1 MGAMAVRLVREAIDL
16 TALQSTKPADGAL
29 CLFVGLVRDHNEG
42 RRVLRLE
49 YEAYEE
55 MALPL
60 MERIAAECRERWRVT
75 DVRMV
80 HRLGPLAIGEA
91 SVAVAV
97 ASPHRREAFEACRHA
112 IDTLKATVPIWKKEF
127 YADGSAAFIEQADPG
142 PPRA

>member
-1 MGAMAVRLVREAIDL
+1 MMIRLVREPIDL
-16 TALQSTKPADGAL
+16 AALPATNPADGAL
-29 CLFVGLVRDHNEG
+29 CLFVGVVRDHNGG

-55 MALPL
+55 MALAL
-60 MERIAAECRERWRVT
+60 MEKIAAECRERWRVT
-75 DVRMV
+75 DVRIV
-80 HRLGPLAIGEA
+80 HRLGRLAIGEA

-127 YADGSAAFIEQADPG
+127 YADGAAAFIEEQGDPRR
-142 PPRA
+142 PPA